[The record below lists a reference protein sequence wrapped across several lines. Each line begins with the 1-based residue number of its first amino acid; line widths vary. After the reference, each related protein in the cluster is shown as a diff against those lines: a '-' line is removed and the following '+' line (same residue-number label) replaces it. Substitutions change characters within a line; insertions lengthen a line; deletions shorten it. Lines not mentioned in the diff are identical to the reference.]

1 MHVIHVRVRVHITF
15 PTALL
20 FLLLFVP
27 HELNRI
33 EYFYFHPDKP
43 HCTAANPILTFFII
57 WLAWRYGHIKLG
69 PEDEKP
75 EFSDVTYFAMIFSA
89 GVGVG
94 LFFFGVSE
102 PLWHQTSNYFTEAGY
117 HSQNEIDQ
125 WALVITMYHW
135 GFAAWSCYL
144 TVALAAGL

>member
-1 MHVIHVRVRVHITF
+1 MAF
-15 PTALL
+15 
-20 FLLLFVP
+20 
-27 HELNRI
+27 I
-33 EYFYFHPDKP
+33 EINK
-43 HCTAANPILTFFII
+43 NPPRAQ
-57 WLAWRYGHIKLG
+57 LASFGRLWA
-69 PEDEKP
+69 PA
-75 EFSDVTYFAMIFSA
+75 FAMIFSA